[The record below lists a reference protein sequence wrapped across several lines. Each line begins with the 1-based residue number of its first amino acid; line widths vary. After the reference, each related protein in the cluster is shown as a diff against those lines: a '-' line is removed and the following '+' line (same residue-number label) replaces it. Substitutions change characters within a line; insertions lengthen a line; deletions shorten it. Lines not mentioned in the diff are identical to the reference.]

1 MQTNDYLRQLDLN
14 PNINGTPAP
23 ITNPLDPR
31 ALCMFGFDATA
42 QEIQNLSGYTVYV
55 SFDYAYDQ
63 GIPAMPMPPSPR
75 VHAVL
80 PGGSVP
86 RPETHRRG
94 HCIVWLDPAA
104 VPPQGIPVMVRV
116 SAWA

>member
-14 PNINGTPAP
+14 PMINGAAAP
-23 ITNPLDPR
+23 IVSPLDPR
-31 ALCMFGFDATA
+31 ALCMFGFEATA
-42 QEIQNLSGYTVYV
+42 QTVENLSTFTVYV

-63 GIPAMPMPPSPR
+63 GILGVPFPPTPR

-80 PGGSVP
+80 PGGSMT
-86 RPETHRRG
+86 RPETHKRG

-104 VPPQGIPVMVRV
+104 GPGQGVPVAVRV